1 MAGGCRARKE
11 PAGWSLV
18 VSTLTLDVGEW
29 AQENFGGCDLGDVR
43 RTRRAVTVAQ
53 QMAEHPDGSTPDQ
66 AEEWSDLK
74 AMYRLFDADEAT
86 FTALATPHWRRTRS
100 LARGTV
106 LLIGDTTET
115 DFGIR
120 RAVAGLGPT
129 GDGYG
134 LGFFL
139 HSSMMVDAGRGEI
152 LGRAGQE
159 LFYRQ
164 PVPKDENSYQKLPRS
179 RESEVWGRVVELV
192 GPPAEGVRFV
202 HVFDR
207 GADNLDVFCHCRAQ
221 RTDGVIRAAQWHR
234 VVEEADID
242 VTDAA
247 TTGTATNQVD
257 ITSIAETNQR
267 DSSTRLSLR
276 AALAKQP
283 LSGTYELSVGATK
296 DHEARTARL
305 QVRFARVTL
314 RRPKRRT
321 KDQRAIDFQEL
332 TQWVVETREVDPPK
346 GVQPLPWVLWTSL
359 PVTSFDDAWQIIE
372 DYERRWLIEEFH
384 KAIKTGC
391 RLESRQFLEA
401 HRLEAVASFT
411 CVLAV
416 RLLPLK
422 TVATTTP
429 DLPAAR
435 VVPAIWLKM
444 LSALRKRKR
453 TTVRDFFRH
462 LAGLAGG
469 LMRKRDGNP
478 GWITLWRGLDKLL
491 LAIRGF
497 VAMNQRCGSVQVF

>member
-1 MAGGCRARKE
+1 MGA
-11 PAGWSLV
+11 
-18 VSTLTLDVGEW
+18 LTLDVGEW
-29 AQENFGGCDLGDVR
+29 AEENFGGCELGDVR
-43 RTRRAVTVAQ
+43 RTRRAVTVAR

-66 AEEWSDLK
+66 AEDWSDLK

-86 FTALATPHWRRTRS
+86 FTALAKPHWRRTRS

-120 RAVAGLGPT
+120 RAVQGLGPT

-139 HSSMMVDAGRGEI
+139 HSSMMVDAAGGEI
-152 LGRAGQE
+152 LGLAGQE
-159 LFYRQ
+159 LFYRR
-164 PVPKDENSYQKLPRS
+164 PVPKDENSYQRLQRS

-192 GPPAEGVRFV
+192 GPPAAGVRFV

-221 RTDGVIRAAQWHR
+221 RTDWVIRAAQLHR

-242 VTDAA
+242 STDEHD
-247 TTGTATNQVD
+247 GSQ
-257 ITSIAETNQR
+257 
-267 DSSTRLSLR
+267 RLSLR
-276 AALAKQP
+276 AVLAKRP

-296 DHEARTARL
+296 DHEARTARM
-305 QVRFARVTL
+305 QVRFARVTI

-321 KDQRAIDFQEL
+321 KYQSQIDFQEL
-332 TQWVVETREVDPPK
+332 TQWVVETREVDAPK
-346 GVQPLPWVLWTSL
+346 GVKPLHWVLWTSL

-372 DYERRWLIEEFH
+372 YYERRWLIEEFH

-391 RLESRQFLEA
+391 RLEARQFMEA
-401 HRLEAVASFT
+401 HRLEAVAAFT

-416 RLLPLK
+416 RLLQLK
-422 TVATTTP
+422 TVATTHP
-429 DLPAAR
+429 DLPAAQ

-444 LSALRKRKR
+444 LGALRKRKL

-462 LAGLAGG
+462 LAGLGG
-469 LMRKRDGNP
+469 FLLRKGDGEP

-491 LAIRGF
+491 LAIRGHI
-497 VAMNQRCGSVQVF
+497 AMNQRCG

>member
-1 MAGGCRARKE
+1 M
-11 PAGWSLV
+11 
-18 VSTLTLDVGEW
+18 STLTLDVGEW

-74 AMYRLFDADEAT
+74 AMYRLFDADEAS
-86 FTALATPHWRRTRS
+86 FTALATSHWRRTRS

-139 HSSMMVDAGRGEI
+139 HSSMMVDAASGEI
-152 LGRAGQE
+152 LGLAGQE

-164 PVPKDENSYQKLPRS
+164 PAPKNENSYRALQRS
-179 RESEVWGRVVELV
+179 RESEVWGRVVDPV
-192 GPPAEGVRFV
+192 GPPAEGVRGV

-207 GADNLDVFCHCRAQ
+207 GADNLDVFCHCRQ
-221 RTDGVIRAAQWHR
+221 QHTDGVIRAAQLHR
-234 VVEEADID
+234 VVHEADDREEA
-242 VTDAA
+242 
-247 TTGTATNQVD
+247 
-257 ITSIAETNQR
+257 R
-267 DSSTRLSLR
+267 PLSLR
-276 AALAKQP
+276 AALTKQP

-305 QVRFARVTL
+305 QVRFARVTI

-321 KDQRAIDFQEL
+321 KYQRAIDFQEL

-346 GVQPLPWVLWTSL
+346 GVKPLHWVLWTSL
-359 PVTSFDDAWQIIE
+359 PVTSFDEAWQIIGY
-372 DYERRWLIEEFH
+372 YERRWLIEEFH

-391 RLESRQFLEA
+391 RLEDRQFMEA
-401 HRLEAVASFT
+401 HRLEAVAAFT

-416 RLLPLK
+416 RLLQLK

-444 LSALRKRKR
+444 LAALRKRKLN
-453 TTVRDFFRH
+453 TVRDFFRH
-462 LAGLAGG
+462 LAGLGG
-469 LMRKRDGNP
+469 FLMRKRDGDP

-497 VAMNQRCGSVQVF
+497 VAMNQRCG

>member
-1 MAGGCRARKE
+1 
-11 PAGWSLV
+11 

-120 RAVAGLGPT
+120 RAVEGLGPT

-139 HSSMMVDAGRGEI
+139 HSSMMVDAASGEI
-152 LGRAGQE
+152 LGLAGQE

-164 PVPKDENSYQKLPRS
+164 PAPKNENSYRALQRS
-179 RESEVWGRVVELV
+179 RESEVWGRVVDLV
-192 GPPAEGVRFV
+192 GPPAEGVRCV

-207 GADNLDVFCHCRAQ
+207 GADNLDVFCHCRQQ
-221 RTDGVIRAAQWHR
+221 RTDWVIRAAQLHR
-234 VVEEADID
+234 VVYEADDHEEA
-242 VTDAA
+242 
-247 TTGTATNQVD
+247 
-257 ITSIAETNQR
+257 R
-267 DSSTRLSLR
+267 HLSLR
-276 AALAKQP
+276 AALTKQP

-296 DHEARTARL
+296 DHAARTARL
-305 QVRFARVTL
+305 QVRFARVTI

-321 KDQRAIDFQEL
+321 KYQRQIGFQEL
-332 TQWVVETREVDPPK
+332 TQWVVETREVDAPTGIK
-346 GVQPLPWVLWTSL
+346 PLHWVLWTSL
-359 PVTSFDDAWQIIE
+359 PVTSFDGAWQIIE
-372 DYERRWLIEEFH
+372 YYERRWLIEEFH

-391 RLESRQFLEA
+391 RLEARQFMEA
-401 HRLEAVASFT
+401 HRLEAVAGFT

-416 RLLPLK
+416 RLLQLK

-429 DLPAAR
+429 DLPADR
-435 VVPAIWLKM
+435 VVPRIWLTM
-444 LSALRKRKR
+444 LGALRQRKL

-462 LAGLAGG
+462 LAGLGG
-469 LMRKRDGNP
+469 FLMRKRDGNP
-478 GWITLWRGLDKLL
+478 GWLTLWRGLDKLL

-497 VAMNQRCGSVQVF
+497 VAMKQRCG

>member
-1 MAGGCRARKE
+1 MSA
-11 PAGWSLV
+11 
-18 VSTLTLDVGEW
+18 LTLDVGDW
-29 AQENFGGCDLGDVR
+29 AEENFGECDLGDVR
-43 RTRRAVTVAQ
+43 RTRRAVTVAR

-66 AEEWSDLK
+66 AEDWSDLK

-86 FTALATPHWRRTRS
+86 FTALATPHWRHTRS

-120 RAVAGLGPT
+120 RSVRGLGPT

-139 HSSMMVDAGRGEI
+139 HSSMMVDAGSGEI
-152 LGRAGQE
+152 LGLAGQE

-164 PVPKDENSYQKLPRS
+164 PVPKNENSYQKRQRS

-207 GADNLDVFCHCRAQ
+207 GADNLEVFCHCRAQ
-221 RTDGVIRAAQWHR
+221 RTDWVIRAAQLHR
-234 VVEEADID
+234 VVEEAGLEE
-242 VTDAA
+242 
-247 TTGTATNQVD
+247 TGTEEPRA
-257 ITSIAETNQR
+257 R
-267 DSSTRLSLR
+267 DGSTRLSLR

-296 DHEARTARL
+296 DHAARTAKM
-305 QVRFARVTL
+305 QVRFARVTI
-314 RRPKRRT
+314 RRPKRWT
-321 KDQRAIDFQEL
+321 KYQRAIDFQEL
-332 TQWVVETREVDPPK
+332 TQGVVETREIDPPK
-346 GVQPLPWVLWTSL
+346 GVKPLHWVLWTSL
-359 PVTSFDDAWQIIE
+359 PMTSFDDAWQIIE
-372 DYERRWLIEEFH
+372 YYERRWLIEEFH

-391 RLESRQFLEA
+391 SLEARQYMEA
-401 HRLEAVASFT
+401 HRLEAVAGFT

-416 RLLPLK
+416 RLLQLK
-422 TVATTTP
+422 TVATATP

-444 LSALRKRKR
+444 LGALRKRKL

-462 LAGLAGG
+462 LAGLGG
-469 LMRKRDGNP
+469 FLMRKRDGNP
-478 GWITLWRGLDKLL
+478 GWLTLWRGLDKLL

-497 VAMNQRCGSVQVF
+497 VAMNQRCG

>member
-1 MAGGCRARKE
+1 MAGCCRTRKE
-11 PAGWSLV
+11 HAGWSLA
-18 VSTLTLDVGEW
+18 VSSLTLDVGEW
-29 AQENFGGCDLGDVR
+29 AQENFGECDLGDLR
-43 RTRRAVTVAQ
+43 RTRRAVTVARQ
-53 QMAEHPDGSTPDQ
+53 RAEHPDGSTPDQ
-66 AEEWSDLK
+66 AEDWSDLK
-74 AMYRLFDADEAT
+74 AMSRLFDADEAT
-86 FTALATPHWRRTRS
+86 FTTLATPHWRPLRT

-120 RAVAGLGPT
+120 RSVTGLGPT
-129 GDGYG
+129 GDGSG

-139 HSSMMVDAGRGEI
+139 HSSMMVDAGCGEI
-152 LGRAGQE
+152 LGLAGQE

-164 PVPKDENSYQKLPRS
+164 PVPKNENSYQKLPQS

-221 RTDGVIRAAQWHR
+221 RTDWVIRAAPWHR
-234 VVEEADID
+234 VVEEADE
-242 VTDAA
+242 A
-247 TTGTATNQVD
+247 QVG
-257 ITSIAETNQR
+257 ER
-267 DSSTRLSLR
+267 DGAKRLSLR
-276 AALAKQP
+276 AVLAKQP
-283 LSGTYELSVGATK
+283 LSGTYERSVGATK

-305 QVRFARVTL
+305 QVRFARVTI

-321 KDQRAIDFQEL
+321 KCQRQIGFQEL
-332 TQWVVETREVDPPK
+332 TQGVVETREVDPPK
-346 GVQPLPWVLWTSL
+346 GVQPLQWILWTSL
-359 PVTSFDDAWQIIE
+359 PVMSFEEAWQIIE

-391 RLESRQFLEA
+391 RLESRQFMEA

-444 LSALRKRKR
+444 LGALRKRKLN
-453 TTVRDFFRH
+453 TVRDFFRN
-462 LAGLAGG
+462 LAGLGG
-469 LMRKRDGNP
+469 FLMRKRDGNP
-478 GWITLWRGLDKLL
+478 GWLTL
-491 LAIRGF
+491 
-497 VAMNQRCGSVQVF
+497 

>member
-1 MAGGCRARKE
+1 M
-11 PAGWSLV
+11 S
-18 VSTLTLDVGEW
+18 SLTLDVGEW
-29 AQENFGGCDLGDVR
+29 AQENFGECDLGDVR
-43 RTRRAVTVAQ
+43 RTRRAVTVAR

-66 AEEWSDLK
+66 AEDWSDLK

-86 FTALATPHWRRTRS
+86 FTALATPHWRHTRS

-120 RAVAGLGPT
+120 RAVEGLGPT

-139 HSSMMVDAGRGEI
+139 HSSMMVDASSGEI
-152 LGRAGQE
+152 LGLAGQE

-164 PVPKDENSYQKLPRS
+164 PVPKRENSYQRLQRS

-221 RTDGVIRAAQWHR
+221 RTDWVIRAAQWHR
-234 VVEEADID
+234 VVEEADLC
-242 VTDAA
+242 
-247 TTGTATNQVD
+247 GD
-257 ITSIAETNQR
+257 ITPDMEHAPRCSIDTHVNKYLDR
-267 DSSTRLSLR
+267 DIVERDGAQRLSLR
-276 AALAKQP
+276 AVLAKQP
-283 LSGTYELSVGATK
+283 LSSTYELSVGATK

-305 QVRFARVTL
+305 QVRFARVTI

-321 KDQRAIDFQEL
+321 KYQCQIGFQEL
-332 TQWVVETREVDPPK
+332 TQWVVETREVDPPT
-346 GVQPLPWVLWTSL
+346 GVQPLHWVLWTSL
-359 PVTSFDDAWQIIE
+359 PVTSFDEAWQIIKY
-372 DYERRWLIEEFH
+372 YERRWLIEEFH

-391 RLESRQFLEA
+391 RLESRQFMEA

-416 RLLPLK
+416 RLLQLK

-444 LSALRKRKR
+444 LGALRKRR
-453 TTVRDFFRH
+453 LTTVRDFFRH
-462 LAGLAGG
+462 LAGLGG
-469 LMRKRDGNP
+469 FLMRKRDGNP
-478 GWITLWRGLDKLL
+478 GWLTLWRGLDKLL
-491 LAIRGF
+491 LAIRGYT
-497 VAMNQRCGSVQVF
+497 AMNQRCG